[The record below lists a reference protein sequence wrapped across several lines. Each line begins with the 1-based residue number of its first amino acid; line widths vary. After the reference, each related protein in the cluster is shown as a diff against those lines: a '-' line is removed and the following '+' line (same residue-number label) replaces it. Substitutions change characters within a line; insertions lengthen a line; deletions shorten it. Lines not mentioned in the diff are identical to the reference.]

1 MNNNKREEIHQ
12 KIGSELSEAR
22 KSRAIRV
29 EEISRRTKISKAFLK
44 KLESGE
50 LDFLPSLYVKAF
62 LRAFAEALE
71 LDGEKLVQEYEQAQI
86 LAAPES
92 EEGAAGSQSNH
103 KQEDVSFTDVFGKLK
118 TVLDRSVFWLL
129 TVAAAVVILLFLL
142 WPQSEDSKT
151 KQVHE
156 IEIPRLSDAVA
167 DSVAQQSP
175 EIDPAKMLNLN
186 VVAKE
191 STWMKII
198 HGDTI
203 SEEVMFLPGDSRE
216 WTSQRYY
223 LKIGNVP
230 GLDLKVDGRKLV
242 IEDSLRR
249 VENIRIDENGVESI
263 SDSQFPR

>member
-12 KIGSELSEAR
+12 KIGNELSEAR
-22 KSRAIRV
+22 KSRAIRL
-29 EEISRRTKISKAFLK
+29 EEISKQTKISRAFLK

-71 LDGEKLVQEYEQAQI
+71 LDGEKLVLEYEQARI
-86 LAAPES
+86 LTAQES
-92 EEGAAGSQSNH
+92 EEEAAGSQSNH
-103 KQEDVSFTDVFGKLK
+103 DQEGVSFTDVFGKLK
-118 TVLDRSVFWLL
+118 NVLNRSVIWLL
-129 TVAAAVVILLFLL
+129 TLSLAVIVLLFLL
-142 WPQSEDSKT
+142 WPQGEDSKT
-151 KQVHE
+151 KQVQE
-156 IEIPRLSDAVA
+156 IEIPRLSDAIA

-175 EIDPAKMLNLN
+175 DIAPAKMLNLN
-186 VVAKE
+186 IVAKE

-198 HGDTI
+198 YDDTI

-216 WTSQRYY
+216 WESQVYY

-230 GLDLKVDGRKLV
+230 GLDLKVDGKTLV
-242 IEDSLRR
+242 FEDSLRR